1 MAIQTALDSIS
12 NSSGSPFGFK
22 NRIINGDM
30 RIDQRNA
37 GASSQITDAYYLD
50 RWQSEEA
57 TDGTMS
63 IFRDTVAPSGFTN
76 SLKVVTTGAD
86 ASLGATQYVWV
97 RHHIEGYNVADLA
110 WGTVN
115 AATVTISFWV
125 RSSLTGTFGGSLVN
139 GSVNRYYVFS
149 YSISSADTWEKK
161 SITIPGDTTGTWW
174 TDNQRGIT
182 LIFGL
187 GVGSTYSGTAGSWT
201 NSVLFAPTG
210 AVSVIGTSNATWQIT
225 GVQLEKGS
233 AATAFDYRDYGRELA
248 MCQRYYA
255 RIYDIWCDSAVH
267 TGGGR
272 LAVRVAF
279 PVSTRAIPT
288 ITNNNVAAVTC
299 SFQGTNRTNY
309 LGTHLYANST
319 SASGDVFFVV
329 DNMEISAEL

>member
-22 NRIINGDM
+22 NRIINGAM
-30 RIDQRNA
+30 VIDQRNA

-97 RHHIEGYNVADLA
+97 RQHIEGYNVADLA

-233 AATAFDYRDYGRELA
+233 TASAFDYRDYGRELA
-248 MCQRYYA
+248 MCQRYYHQYSGVINLA
-255 RIYDIWCDSAVH
+255 H
-267 TGGGR
+267 TRTDTG
-272 LAVRVAF
+272 VKTMSYCF
-279 PVSTRAIPT
+279 KQTMRAEPTVT
-288 ITNNNVAAVTC
+288 ITSTNGTGTFSVTSQTIEDAC
-299 SFQGTNRTNY
+299 
-309 LGTHLYANST
+309 
-319 SASGDVFFVV
+319 FFVTGA
-329 DNMEISAEL
+329 SATSTTSVRGFTVNSEL